1 MEAVDA
7 VETVESLA
15 AVARSR
21 VTEYAVMLIA
31 STAKEASKGGDDS
44 AWVYAGP
51 LPAVGDEIALE
62 EFGGGAESVRG
73 CVTAVE
79 RGHPFPIKATRVG

>member
-1 MEAVDA
+1 MA
-7 VETVESLA
+7 TI
-15 AVARSR
+15 R
-21 VTEYAVMLIA
+21 
-31 STAKEASKGGDDS
+31 

-62 EFGGGAESVRG
+62 EFGGGFAGSPCAG